1 MKSPLVSARAKAL
14 TPYTPGEQPQD
25 KQYIKLNTNENP
37 YPPAPGVRTLLQDY
51 RAEELRLYP
60 DPQSLRLRQAIA
72 QRYQLSPEEVFT
84 GNGSDEVLAFIFY
97 AFFDADNGP
106 VLFPAHTYS
115 FYPVYCTYYGLE
127 YQKIPMNR
135 DFSVSLE
142 GFREHRQY
150 AGVIFPNPNAPT
162 GIALTRGQ
170 IADFLQSS
178 REDRVYVI
186 DEAYVDFG
194 GESCSSLVR
203 EFPNLVVVH
212 TFSKSRSLAGLRL
225 GFALGNPEL
234 IKTIFTVKDSFNSY
248 PLNRLSQELAI
259 RALKDEA
266 YFQQI
271 RDQIVTFSE
280 NEMVVNAMREYR
292 QAFGQFRTENNL
304 EATQIEQMR
313 TKLATYYTKEF
324 SDQYKSINEGA
335 HPNALKY
342 FNMLDDDSI
351 ALQYHYIRA
360 NQHPL
365 GCKDELDTPGD
376 ASQYSRIHHRVHPVI
391 RSYLRKFGYYDIF
404 LVDLESGDIVYSVFK
419 ELDYSTSL
427 TDGPFAKTNFGECFR
442 RARDAT

>member
-1 MKSPLVSARAKAL
+1 MNSSLVSARAKAL

-37 YPPAPGVRTLLQDY
+37 YPPAPAVQTLLQNY

-106 VLFPAHTYS
+106 VLFPAHSYS

-150 AGVIFPNPNAPT
+150 SGVIFPNPNAPT
-162 GIALTRGQ
+162 GIALTRSQ
-170 IADFLQSS
+170 IADFLRTS

-203 EFPNLVVVH
+203 DFPNLVVVH

-234 IKTIFTVKDSFNSY
+234 IHTIFTVKDSFNSY

-259 RALKDEA
+259 RALEDEA

-271 RDQIVTFSE
+271 RDQVVTT
-280 NEMVVNAMREYR
+280 
-292 QAFGQFRTENNL
+292 RTYTVEQLTRRGWKVLPSTANFIFAAAPKVDGYTVYSDLKEKGILVRYFNHTGIK
-304 EATQIEQMR
+304 EFVRITIGTREQMD
-313 TKLATYYTKEF
+313 TLLST
-324 SDQYKSINEGA
+324 
-335 HPNALKY
+335 
-342 FNMLDDDSI
+342 LDS
-351 ALQYHYIRA
+351 L
-360 NQHPL
+360 
-365 GCKDELDTPGD
+365 
-376 ASQYSRIHHRVHPVI
+376 YS
-391 RSYLRKFGYYDIF
+391 K
-404 LVDLESGDIVYSVFK
+404 
-419 ELDYSTSL
+419 
-427 TDGPFAKTNFGECFR
+427 
-442 RARDAT
+442 

>member
-271 RDQIVTFSE
+271 RDQIVTT
-280 NEMVVNAMREYR
+280 
-292 QAFGQFRTENNL
+292 RTYTVEQLARRGWKVLPSTANFIFASAPKVDGYTVYSDLKAKGILVRYFNHTGIK
-304 EATQIEQMR
+304 EFVRITIGTREQMD
-313 TKLATYYTKEF
+313 TLLST
-324 SDQYKSINEGA
+324 
-335 HPNALKY
+335 
-342 FNMLDDDSI
+342 LDS
-351 ALQYHYIRA
+351 L
-360 NQHPL
+360 
-365 GCKDELDTPGD
+365 
-376 ASQYSRIHHRVHPVI
+376 YS
-391 RSYLRKFGYYDIF
+391 K
-404 LVDLESGDIVYSVFK
+404 
-419 ELDYSTSL
+419 
-427 TDGPFAKTNFGECFR
+427 
-442 RARDAT
+442 